1 MWDEDAS
8 GKTVQKHVFTHF
20 VRLDTLKKSIELL
33 QKTAAVVDEFYA
45 GTLTSE
51 ACEKIADSGEYYG
64 ETLIAK
70 STFLKV
76 IVDGNYVESF
86 EIDRA
91 ENDITQNSIITIYQT
106 GVETKKLLSKFGIQ
120 IVDDRIIDGTTLR
133 LRPDEA
139 KLLYNNAS
147 YLVAMS
153 LTDFAEI
160 NRDDITDEIEKWDE
174 EEELIP

>member
-1 MWDEDAS
+1 M
-8 GKTVQKHVFTHF
+8 
-20 VRLDTLKKSIELL
+20 
-33 QKTAAVVDEFYA
+33 
-45 GTLTSE
+45 
-51 ACEKIADSGEYYG
+51 
-64 ETLIAK
+64 
-70 STFLKV
+70 

-174 EEELIP
+174 EEELYAMS